1 MISKEYRM
9 NSKGLTLVAS
19 ASASS
24 TNIIIISNTSIL
36 IKIKRANSCALMRSV
51 KKAIADGCKGKL
63 HQVVAGPKKKIK
75 IKEMRNKER
84 KMK

>member
-1 MISKEYRM
+1 MKTKEYRM

-24 TNIIIISNTSIL
+24 ANIIISNTSIL

-63 HQVVAGPKKKIK
+63 HQVVAGPKKKRK
-75 IKEMRNKER
+75 MKEMRNKER

>member
-1 MISKEYRM
+1 M

-24 TNIIIISNTSIL
+24 ANIIISNTSIL

-63 HQVVAGPKKKIK
+63 HQVVAGPKKKRK
-75 IKEMRNKER
+75 MKEMRNKER